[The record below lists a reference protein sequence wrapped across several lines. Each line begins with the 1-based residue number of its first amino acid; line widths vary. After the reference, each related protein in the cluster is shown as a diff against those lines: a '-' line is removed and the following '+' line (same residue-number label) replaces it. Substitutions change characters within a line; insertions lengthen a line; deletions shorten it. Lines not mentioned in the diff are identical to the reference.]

1 MNGALLPLRESVQSA
16 WRAEGQEGRKWKKKK
31 KQKSKRKRAR
41 EREMVFNKQAALYG
55 NVMNTVDKK
64 KGETKV
70 VKFQAVKELQSVFKC
85 HIDFSS
91 NL

>member
-1 MNGALLPLRESVQSA
+1 MNSA
-16 WRAEGQEGRKWKKKK
+16 WLRLRVKVLASHGEHRDSQEKGKAGGEVR
-31 KQKSKRKRAR
+31 R
-41 EREMVFNKQAALYG
+41 MVFNKQAALYG

-70 VKFQAVKELQSVFKC
+70 VKFQAAKELQSVFKC